1 MELTRILDLFSLFVC
16 VAAGVLALLEEDDY
30 VLKVRFAAELV

>member
-1 MELTRILDLFSLFVC
+1 MELTCILDLSRSIC

-30 VLKVRFAAELV
+30 VLKVRFAPELI